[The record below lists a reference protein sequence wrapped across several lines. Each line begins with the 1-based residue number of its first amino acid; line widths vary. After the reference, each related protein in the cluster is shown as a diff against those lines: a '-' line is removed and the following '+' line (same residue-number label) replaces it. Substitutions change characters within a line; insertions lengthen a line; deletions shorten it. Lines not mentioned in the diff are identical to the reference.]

1 MKKIMVVDNDR
12 IILRFM
18 TKLLE
23 KEGYQVVTAADGLN
37 ALDILKTYTPDV
49 IFVDLVMPNID
60 GEALCRLIR
69 DMPKLKDVY
78 LIILSAITV
87 EERTDISQF
96 GANVIIAKGPFNE
109 TAQHVLYV
117 LNQPDL
123 ASSRCL
129 SGEVFGIKSVYPR
142 GITKEL
148 MSIKKHFEIILER
161 MSEGILEIN
170 SEGRIVYVNPAALL
184 LINKLEKELLG
195 SSFVDLF
202 SGDDRRR
209 VGSLMKIKSNKP
221 KTITEDAP
229 VRLNGHQVTLN
240 ILSLYEDESKF
251 IVILSD
257 VSERKLAEE
266 ALRKAHS
273 ELEKR
278 VEERTAE
285 LTTANEQLN
294 REIDERKQAEEALRE
309 SEETIRA
316 LFNATTDSAFLMDLE
331 GTVIAMN
338 IGGVKRIGRSL
349 DEIIGRCIYD
359 FIQADVAESKKAK
372 IEEVFSSGKPICFT
386 DQRAGMHLYHSIYPI
401 FDKQGKVEKVAVF
414 ARDITEQKLVEKEL
428 LEEEEKYRFLV
439 ESTEDHIYLV
449 DKNLRY
455 LFVNQKYLSR
465 FALPM
470 NKILGS
476 KYEEF
481 HSNEETKDFAE
492 KVNKVFKSGE
502 SLSYEYRSERD
513 SRYFIRTLNPVKEKD
528 GRTMSVTVISKEI
541 TERIQAEESLKLSN
555 EKLLKESN
563 QRKVLSK
570 RLIDLL
576 EKDRK
581 EIAMELHDHIGQILT
596 ALKMNLEMIGSRLK
610 HSDHELASQ
619 IKDAEQKAID
629 ALTDINHIS
638 HGLKPG
644 MLDTLGLKPSLGDLF
659 DGIQEQTDIKINFFS
674 RNVPKRFAHE
684 KELAVYRIAQEA
696 LTNIIKHAKAKNV
709 FVNLSK
715 MGDVL
720 FLSVE
725 DDGVGFEPGQVM
737 GSISKKKHLGLVI
750 MKERAVQFGGEFSI
764 ESRKPGGTHLS
775 VEIAI

>member
-1 MKKIMVVDNDR
+1 MKNIMLVGNDR

-37 ALDILKTYTPDV
+37 ALDVLKNYTPDV
-49 IFVDLVMPNID
+49 IFVDLIMPNID

-109 TAQHVLYV
+109 MAQHVICV

-129 SGEVFGIKSVYPR
+129 SGDVFGIKSVYPR

-240 ILSLYEDESKF
+240 ILSLDENESKF
-251 IVILSD
+251 IAILSD
-257 VSERKLAEE
+257 VSERKPAEE
-266 ALRKAHS
+266 ALRKAHN
-273 ELEKR
+273 ELEER

-294 REIDERKQAEEALRE
+294 REIDER
-309 SEETIRA
+309 
-316 LFNATTDSAFLMDLE
+316 
-331 GTVIAMN
+331 
-338 IGGVKRIGRSL
+338 
-349 DEIIGRCIYD
+349 
-359 FIQADVAESKKAK
+359 
-372 IEEVFSSGKPICFT
+372 
-386 DQRAGMHLYHSIYPI
+386 
-401 FDKQGKVEKVAVF
+401 
-414 ARDITEQKLVEKEL
+414 
-428 LEEEEKYRFLV
+428 
-439 ESTEDHIYLV
+439 
-449 DKNLRY
+449 
-455 LFVNQKYLSR
+455 
-465 FALPM
+465 
-470 NKILGS
+470 
-476 KYEEF
+476 
-481 HSNEETKDFAE
+481 
-492 KVNKVFKSGE
+492 
-502 SLSYEYRSERD
+502 
-513 SRYFIRTLNPVKEKD
+513 
-528 GRTMSVTVISKEI
+528 
-541 TERIQAEESLKLSN
+541 IQAEESLKLSN
-555 EKLLKESN
+555 EELLKESN
-563 QRKVLSK
+563 QRKFLSK

-619 IKDAEQKAID
+619 IKAAEQKAID

-674 RNVPKRFAHE
+674 RNVPKRFAQE

-725 DDGVGFEPGQVM
+725 DDGIGFESGQVM